1 LRLPASAGWL
11 RSVEKKDNPIHL
23 GITGGIASGK
33 TTVCQMFE
41 QLGAPLIDFDVLS
54 REAVEP
60 GKPAWKDIAAYFG
73 RKVILADKSLDRK
86 RLSEIVFCDEEKRKR
101 LEGFIHPR
109 ILEDYAGLVNDYSA
123 NDPNIIIQAAV
134 PLLFEVN
141 LQYLFHKILL
151 VYIPEEMQIERLIK
165 RDAISRETAMNIL
178 KSQWP
183 IEEKK
188 DHSDFIVDNSGTM
201 EATRRQVEEI
211 WKKLK
216 TLQKE
221 GLS

>member
-1 LRLPASAGWL
+1 MCIPASAGWIE
-11 RSVEKKDNPIHL
+11 SVEKKDKRIHL

-41 QLGAPLIDFDVLS
+41 ELGAPLIDFDVLS

-60 GKPAWKDIAAYFG
+60 GKPAWEDIAAYFG
-73 RKVILADKSLDRK
+73 EEVILADKRLDRK
-86 RLSEIVFCDEEKRKR
+86 RLSEIVFSDNEKRKK
-101 LEGFIHPR
+101 LESFIHPR
-109 ILEDYAGLVNDYSA
+109 LLEDCSGLVNEFSTRNPD
-123 NDPNIIIQAAV
+123 IIIQAAV

-151 VYIPEEMQIERLIK
+151 VYIPEEMQIKRLIK
-165 RDAISRETAMNIL
+165 RDGISRETAINIL

-183 IEEKK
+183 IEEKRSR
-188 DHSDFIVDNSGTM
+188 SDFIVDNSGTM
-201 EATRRQVEEI
+201 EETRREVEEI

-221 GLS
+221 GLL